1 MTSVGS
7 SSTSSAEAAAEVAA
21 ATAAWLEDLRL
32 EEVRR
37 FNAEREETF
46 MAAIRNAEKNLAA
59 EAALE
64 LVLMTLLPPKPAAG
78 AFLTEDDRSLVR
90 AMRVSK
96 LWRDLLMTDQPNAGS
111 GMRKH
116 IEFIRRVRCN
126 MIARLME
133 DRKEFVKMRGG
144 YCVMCLEVFSE
155 PQDHHLLPTTLWQ
168 RCAKCYGGR
177 RHPLELSDE
186 YLYYA
191 DLVQKLKDARGP
203 DGVPSPEQIE
213 KANAER
219 IRCLGAEGYAHHFTR
234 TAPEARTVNGAGISD
249 ADRRSLLADTDMAA
263 RERRWGDL
271 SDDDRR
277 AAREVQERCERRE
290 ASRRACEH
298 EYWDEVRAGRERA
311 AREMAANSR

>member
-1 MTSVGS
+1 
-7 SSTSSAEAAAEVAA
+7 
-21 ATAAWLEDLRL
+21 
-32 EEVRR
+32 
-37 FNAEREETF
+37 
-46 MAAIRNAEKNLAA
+46 MAAIRNAENNLAA

-155 PQDHHLLPTTLWQ
+155 PQDHHLLPTMGLTWHGLGYFALSPYSTAL
-168 RCAKCYGGR
+168 AK
-177 RHPLELSDE
+177 D
-186 YLYYA
+186 
-191 DLVQKLKDARGP
+191 
-203 DGVPSPEQIE
+203 
-213 KANAER
+213 
-219 IRCLGAEGYAHHFTR
+219 
-234 TAPEARTVNGAGISD
+234 
-249 ADRRSLLADTDMAA
+249 
-263 RERRWGDL
+263 
-271 SDDDRR
+271 
-277 AAREVQERCERRE
+277 
-290 ASRRACEH
+290 
-298 EYWDEVRAGRERA
+298 
-311 AREMAANSR
+311 